1 MVTNERKQ
9 VTCIKYD
16 IYLRVINILSNK
28 IILQRQLVEL
38 VVALGIAKDEYEVM
52 KVISELERAEIIK
65 KIKYSRTSSKFILF
79 KKYAIRYLGNA
90 KKSNEVASLTVVNSN
105 KRYVESIVRM
115 KFILRIIIPSM
126 KKRGI
131 RISFDTLLSFID
143 SINCNL
149 LYQCNNMSPY
159 YNNLIEDKSLNVN
172 IGELNSDFNILKV
185 ERKNQI
191 ANLKGLEKECNLSY
205 RKNKEDYLYNSN
217 IATLARKN
225 IFIASIRTDRNSE
238 YTVVKV
244 YYFNLSKDKNSYLTV
259 LNYCICYNVLKRL
272 FGENIILEFTVIT
285 LSSLVKNSLIE
296 DLNKKGVN
304 PRTKEKRKE
313 SYFIELLR
321 GNGLNE
327 IDFEK
332 IKMKII
338 SFEIE

>member
-9 VTCIKYD
+9 LVCKKYD

-38 VVALGIAKDEYEVM
+38 LVELGIAKDEYEVM
-52 KVISELERAEIIK
+52 KVISEMERAEVIK
-65 KIKYSRTSSKFILF
+65 KIKYNGTSSKFILF
-79 KKYAIRYLGNA
+79 KKYAIRYLANA
-90 KKSNEVASLTVVNSN
+90 KKSSEVASLSVVNSN
-105 KRYVESIVRM
+105 KRYLESIIRM

-131 RISFDTLLSFID
+131 KISFNSLLAFIY
-143 SINCNL
+143 SMNCNL
-149 LYQCNNMSPY
+149 LYQCNNMYQY
-159 YNNLIEDKSLNVN
+159 YNNLIKDKSLNIN
-172 IGELNSDFNILKV
+172 IGELNNDFNILKV
-185 ERKNQI
+185 EREKQI
-191 ANLKGLEKECNLSY
+191 ANLRGLEKECDLSY

-225 IFIASIRTDRNSE
+225 IVIASITIDRISE
-238 YTVVKV
+238 LTLVKV
-244 YYFNLSKDKNSYLTV
+244 YFFNFSKDKNSYLTV

-272 FGENIILEFTVIT
+272 FGANIMLEFTVIT
-285 LSSLVKNSLIE
+285 LSSLAKNSLIE

-304 PRTKEKRKE
+304 PRTKEKRTE
-313 SYFIELLR
+313 SYLIELLR

-332 IKMKII
+332 
-338 SFEIE
+338 